1 MHEWGWLM
9 RALLVMSA
17 ACIASVAAPAAA
29 QDLQIPEVVYPV
41 LPAEAAAA
49 EGFVPSGW
57 RIDDRAEGDLD
68 RDGSAD
74 LALVLRQQDPANV
87 IADERLA
94 SGPFDS
100 NPRILAV
107 ALATPGG
114 GYRLVAQNHT
124 LIPRHTQPTLED
136 PFDPEG
142 EALEIERGA
151 LKLSLI
157 RFANAGGWDA
167 GGTSFTFRW
176 RDGAL
181 RLIGFDWDN
190 VRRNTGEMV
199 EVSINLLTR
208 RMRTATGSI
217 ESDEERVRWSRIP
230 AGSLPTLDEI
240 GDGLDYDPYGLLER
254 LP

>member
-1 MHEWGWLM
+1 MQIV
-9 RALLVMSA
+9 RITVA
-17 ACIASVAAPAAA
+17 AILFAFAAPAAA
-29 QDLQIPEVVYPV
+29 QDLRIPDISYPT
-41 LPAEAAAA
+41 LPAEVESA
-49 EGFVPSGW
+49 EDFVPTGW

-68 RDGSAD
+68 RDGTAD

-94 SGPFDS
+94 SGPLDT
-100 NPRILAV
+100 NPRLLAV
-107 ALATPGG
+107 ALARPGG
-114 GYRLVAQNHT
+114 GYRLVGQNHE
-124 LIPRHTQPTLED
+124 LIPRHTQPSLED
-136 PFDPEG
+136 AFDPEG
-142 EALEIERGA
+142 EALKIERGA

-176 RDGAL
+176 QDGAL

-199 EVSINLLTR
+199 EVSINFLTR

-230 AGSLPTLDEI
+230 AGPLPTLDEI